1 MWKISFLC
9 RRKTGRE
16 HSSLYAGEKHRWGE
30 GMGTTVLEIR
40 DITVAKY
47 IFQNIHF
54 DGCHII
60 LIFHFFFEMPAN
72 YDIKILSKRFAHE

>member
-1 MWKISFLC
+1 
-9 RRKTGRE
+9 
-16 HSSLYAGEKHRWGE
+16 
-30 GMGTTVLEIR
+30 MGGGDGYYCR

-72 YDIKILSKRFAHE
+72 YDIKILSKRFARE